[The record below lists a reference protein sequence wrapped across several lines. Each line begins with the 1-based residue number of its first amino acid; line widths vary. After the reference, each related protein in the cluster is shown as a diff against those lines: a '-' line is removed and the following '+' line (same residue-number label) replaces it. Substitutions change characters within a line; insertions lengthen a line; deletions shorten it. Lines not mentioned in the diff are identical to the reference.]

1 MWSRKR
7 FLMRHWTIHHKLSKT
22 NFQSVASIHVS
33 VYSSNGKLKTVKGG
47 LKINSWFPTSSQKDW
62 ESISVV
68 LLWLR
73 NPYCSQVRHAVN
85 CCLMIGIGT
94 FAHLFV
100 IMASAH
106 FWFFLADSKGRR
118 DANDAIWING
128 QSIVWHHAIWLF
140 KVFVKVLTQFLF
152 HTWGLANRI
161 CRMDAG
167 NCLTKKSMH
176 QASLLCNLESFGL
189 LNTENGETTDDKNRS
204 ANTGNNQIL

>member
-1 MWSRKR
+1 MVSSRLKGW
-7 FLMRHWTIHHKLSKT
+7 LKSK
-22 NFQSVASIHVS
+22 
-33 VYSSNGKLKTVKGG
+33 
-47 LKINSWFPTSSQKDW
+47 SWFPTSSQKDW

-100 IMASAH
+100 IMAFAH
-106 FWFFLADSKGRR
+106 FWFFFADSKGCH
-118 DANDAIWING
+118 DANNAIWING
-128 QSIVWHHAIWLF
+128 QPIVWHHAIWLF
-140 KVFVKVLTQFLF
+140 KVFTQFLF

-161 CRMDAG
+161 WRMAAG
-167 NCLTKKSMH
+167 NCLGKKSMH
-176 QASLLCNLESFGL
+176 QASLLWNLESFGL